1 MMEILLSNDDGVN
14 APGLAAHAQALAELG
29 NIHVVAPEGDRSA
42 FSHALTL
49 EKPLAPKKLANG
61 FISLNGTP
69 ADCVHL
75 ALNGML
81 GFTPDLV
88 VSGINAGANLGDDVI
103 YSGTVAAAMEGRF
116 LDSLSIA
123 VSVVAANPQYYD
135 VAARI
140 TSDIVRQLPTLSISN
155 CTVLNINVPDLPFE
169 KIKGIK
175 ITRLGTRGP
184 AEDVVKV
191 LDPRGRAN
199 YWIGAAGQEEDAGPG
214 TDFHAVRQG
223 YVSVTPLKADMTD
236 YESIDGMSGWADKL

>member
-1 MMEILLSNDDGVN
+1 MEILLSNDDGVN
-14 APGLAAHAQALAELG
+14 APGLAAHASVLAELG

-49 EKPLAPKKLANG
+49 EKPLAPRKIANG

-88 VSGINAGANLGDDVI
+88 VAGINAGANLGDDVI

-116 LDSLSIA
+116 LNSLSIA
-123 VSVVAANPQYYD
+123 VSVVGANPQYYD

-140 TSDIVRQLPTLSISN
+140 TLNVIRQLPDLSIPAH
-155 CTVLNINVPDLPFE
+155 TVLNINVPDLPAE
-169 KIKGIK
+169 QIKGIK
-175 ITRLGTRGP
+175 VTRLGSRGP
-184 AEDVVKV
+184 AEDVVEV
-191 LDPRGRAN
+191 INPRGRAN
-199 YWIGAAGQEEDAGPG
+199 YWIGAAGKEEDAGPG
-214 TDFHAVRQG
+214 TDFYAVRQG
-223 YVSVTPLKADMTD
+223 FVSITPLHADMTD
-236 YESIDGMSGWADKL
+236 YKSIDSMGDWVNHF

>member
-1 MMEILLSNDDGVN
+1 MEILLSNDDGVN
-14 APGLAAHAQALAELG
+14 APGLAAHAHVLAELG

-49 EKPLAPKKLANG
+49 EKPLAPKTLANG
-61 FISLNGTP
+61 FVSLNGTP

-116 LDSLSIA
+116 LDSLSLA
-123 VSVVAANPQYYD
+123 VSVVAATPQYYE
-135 VAARI
+135 VAARVTLGI
-140 TSDIVRQLPTLSISN
+140 IRQLANLSIPK
-155 CTVLNINVPDLPFE
+155 CTVLNINVPDLPAE
-169 KIKGIK
+169 QIKGIK
-175 ITRLGTRGP
+175 VTRLGTRGP
-184 AEDVVKV
+184 AEDVVEV
-191 LDPRGRAN
+191 IDPRGRAN
-199 YWIGAAGQEEDAGPG
+199 YWIGAAGREEDAGPG

-223 YVSVTPLKADMTD
+223 FVSITPLQSDMTD
-236 YESIDGMSGWADKL
+236 YESIDHMSGWVNRF